1 MKLLVARTFTNKQET
16 LAAETRVMKA
26 YGEAGMGLE
35 EPKEGFPGLGSSR
48 IQPPGVQTLSTLSK
62 GALQSHLKQASPH
75 FVQES

>member
-1 MKLLVARTFTNKQET
+1 MELLVARTFTNKQET

-26 YGEAGMGLE
+26 YGEAGVGLE

-48 IQPPGVQTLSTLSK
+48 IQPPGVQTLSALSK
-62 GALQSHLKQASPH
+62 GALQSHQEQVSPH